1 MIIVD
6 TSDVGYNVPLT
17 PDVRRPTPDGFF
29 MRILIQRVKQAKVA
43 VKGSDVA
50 IIGPGLLL
58 LVGVGKDDTHDDIEY
73 LSKKVSNLRIFNDDQ
88 GKMNLDIKQVK
99 GRILSV
105 SQFTLYASTKKGN
118 RPGFD
123 QSAAPDIAEEFWLR
137 FNKLLREND
146 IEVKEGIFAAHMEV
160 DLLNDGP
167 VTIWLD
173 SKNRT

>member
-1 MIIVD
+1 
-6 TSDVGYNVPLT
+6 
-17 PDVRRPTPDGFF
+17 
-29 MRILIQRVKQAKVA
+29 MRILVQRVKQAKVT
-43 VKGSDVA
+43 VKGRDDA
-50 IIGPGLLL
+50 GIGQGLLL
-58 LVGVGKDDTHDDIEY
+58 LVGVGKDDAPDDIEY
-73 LSKKVSNLRIFNDDQ
+73 LSKKVSNLRIFEDDQ

-123 QSAAPDIAEEFWLR
+123 QSAAPDMAEEFWLE
-137 FNKLLREND
+137 FNASLRKMN
-146 IEVKEGIFAAHMEV
+146 IEVKEGVFGAHMEV

-173 SKNRT
+173 SRNRT

>member
-1 MIIVD
+1 
-6 TSDVGYNVPLT
+6 
-17 PDVRRPTPDGFF
+17 
-29 MRILIQRVKQAKVA
+29 MRILIQRVKRASVSVDGREIA
-43 VKGSDVA
+43 G
-50 IIGPGLLL
+50 IGQGLLL
-58 LVGVGKDDTHDDIEY
+58 LVGVGKDDTPDDIEF
-73 LSKKVSNLRIFNDDQ
+73 LSKKVSNLRIFEDDQ
-88 GKMNLDIKQVK
+88 GKMNLNIKQVK

-123 QSAAPDIAEEFWLR
+123 QSAAPDMAEEIWLR
-137 FNKLLREND
+137 FNNLLREND

-160 DLLNDGP
+160 VLLNDGP

>member
-1 MIIVD
+1 
-6 TSDVGYNVPLT
+6 
-17 PDVRRPTPDGFF
+17 
-29 MRILIQRVKQAKVA
+29 MRILIQRVKRASVSVDGREIA
-43 VKGSDVA
+43 G
-50 IIGPGLLL
+50 IGQGLLL
-58 LVGVGKDDTHDDIEY
+58 LVGLGKDDTPDDIEY
-73 LSKKVSNLRIFNDDQ
+73 LSKKVSNLRIFEDEQ
-88 GKMNLDIKQVK
+88 GKMNLDIKQIN
-99 GRILSV
+99 GSILSV

-123 QSAAPDIAEEFWLR
+123 QSAAPDMAEEYWLK
-137 FNKLLREND
+137 FNDSLRKGN